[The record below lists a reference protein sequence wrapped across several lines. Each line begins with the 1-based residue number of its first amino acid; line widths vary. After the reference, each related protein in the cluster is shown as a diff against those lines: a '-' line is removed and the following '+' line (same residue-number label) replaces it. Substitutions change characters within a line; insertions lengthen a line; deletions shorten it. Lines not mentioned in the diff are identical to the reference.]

1 MNLKGVKIPRCHHPS
16 GYLAKGIQLHVFC
29 DALELAH
36 DAVAYVKFEFEL
48 EKPHC
53 YFSMS
58 KSILAPIKTIL
69 LPLLEL
75 NAAVLGVRLYTMI
88 SKEVSFPIQNVLFWT
103 DSTLVLQYLS
113 TTF

>member
-1 MNLKGVKIPRCHHPS
+1 MNLKGVTIPRYHHPS
-16 GYLAKGIQLHVFC
+16 GYLAKDIQLHVFC
-29 DALELAH
+29 DASELAH
-36 DAVAYVKFEFEL
+36 GAVAYVIFEFEL
-48 EKPHC
+48 EKSHC
-53 YFSMS
+53 SFAMS

-69 LPLLEL
+69 LTHLEV

-88 SKEVSFPIQNVLFWT
+88 SKEISFPIQNVFFWT